1 MRHLLLPIFML
12 SVYSISAQERTTG
25 SGGEAGSA
33 AGTVS
38 YSIGLI
44 DYTNQS
50 SATGAISAGVQ
61 QPYELFALSVEEW
74 KMDWNLSV
82 FPNPTTNLLFIES
95 QAAIDG
101 LTYVLTDAT
110 GKTVQ
115 QGNLPELKNAI
126 DLGSLATA
134 NYILQI
140 RVNES
145 KIRTYQ
151 ISKN

>member
-1 MRHLLLPIFML
+1 MTHRLLPIFML
-12 SVYSISAQERTTG
+12 SVCSVSAQERTTG

-33 AGTVS
+33 SGTVS

-50 SATGAISAGVQ
+50 SASGAISAGVQ

-74 KMDWNLSV
+74 DLNWNLSV

-95 QAAIDG
+95 QTAIDG
-101 LTYVLTDAT
+101 LSYVLTDAA

-115 QGNLPELKNAI
+115 GGNLPEVKNAI
-126 DLGSLATA
+126 DLGSLANA
-134 NYILQI
+134 NYFLQI
-140 RVNES
+140 RVNENQV
-145 KIRTYQ
+145 RTYQ